1 MNKLTMPVYCGRK
14 GLWMAL
20 AILISCGGKDGDSD
34 PSDTATSTVPDTC
47 QTGMVTLSDAQ
58 NFSYVGDVALPVFET
73 ASASDIQVCWNDLVQ
88 DIQCHDVDKVADID
102 NVGLI
107 RFPYLTQPEVEQG
120 LSDNNLLQADISGY
134 VDVQPT
140 KETCIQLADMS
151 FFGTPINIEEEYI
164 VAGGTYMLNL
174 TTGTLP
180 GIGARMIAFL
190 QPTEASDVTSVSLPD
205 GCGVLDFEADLSASQ
220 KMYPCTSGGVT
231 LDWSGLTTDGLGNE
245 YDLGLIDQVMVGFYE
260 GMTEADLEARFL
272 DLELMATRLYRLDLD
287 GGTTADL
294 ALATMDDGTAL
305 GGFSG
310 DGVWIAALRC
320 TTCSNPAPLFLTM
333 LEPMEGG
340 S

>member
-1 MNKLTMPVYCGRK
+1 MSKVSIPVSWCRD
-14 GLWMAL
+14 GLWAMMAVMV
-20 AILISCGGKDGDSD
+20 ACGGTDGDPKD
-34 PSDTATSTVPDTC
+34 DTATSTVPDTC
-47 QTGMVTLSDAQ
+47 QNGTVALSDNQ

-73 ASASDIQVCWNDLVQ
+73 ASASDIQVCWDELAQ
-88 DIQCHDVDKVADID
+88 DIQCHDVDKVGDID

-107 RFPYLTQPEVEQG
+107 RFPYLTQPEVELG

-134 VDVQPT
+134 VDVQPL

-164 VAGGTYMLNL
+164 AAGGTYMLNL

-190 QPTEASDVTSVSLPD
+190 EPTESSDVTTVTLPD
-205 GCGVLDFEADLSASQ
+205 GCGILDFEANLGDLQ
-220 KMYPCTSGGVT
+220 KVYPCTDETMV
-231 LDWSGLTTDGLGNE
+231 LDWSALTTDGLGNE

-260 GMTEADLEARFL
+260 GMTTADLEARFL
-272 DLELMATRLYRLDLD
+272 DLELMATRLYTLPID
-287 GGTTADL
+287 GGSTADL
-294 ALATMDDGTAL
+294 ALATTV
-305 GGFSG
+305 
-310 DGVWIAALRC
+310 DGVALDGFTGEGAWIAALRC
-320 TTCSNPAPLFLTM
+320 TTCTNPAPVFLTI

>member
-1 MNKLTMPVYCGRK
+1 MSKLTMPAYCGRT
-14 GLWMAL
+14 GFWMAVAL
-20 AILISCGGKDGDSD
+20 LISCGGGDGDKN

-47 QTGMVTLSDAQ
+47 QSGTVTLGDRQ

-73 ASASDIQVCWNDLVQ
+73 ASASDIQVCWDDLVQ
-88 DIQCHDVDKVADID
+88 DIQCHDVDKQLDID

-107 RFPYLTQPEVEQG
+107 RFPYLTHGEVEQG

-164 VAGGTYMLNL
+164 AAGGTYLLNL
-174 TTGTLP
+174 TTGTLL
-180 GIGARMIAFL
+180 GSGARMIAFL
-190 QPTEASDVTSVSLPD
+190 EPTESSDVTTVSLPD
-205 GCGVLDFEADLSASQ
+205 GCGILDFAADLGALQ
-220 KMYPCTSGGVT
+220 KVYPCTDDTMV

-245 YDLGLIDQVMVGFYE
+245 YDLGLINQVMVGFYE
-260 GMTEADLEARFL
+260 GMTQADLEARFL

-287 GGTTADL
+287 GGNTADL
-294 ALATMDDGTAL
+294 SLATTEDGTAL
-305 GGFSG
+305 EGFGGEG
-310 DGVWIAALRC
+310 IWIAALRC
-320 TTCSNPAPLFLTM
+320 TTCSNPAPLFLTI

>member
-1 MNKLTMPVYCGRK
+1 MSKLTMPAYCGRN
-14 GLWMAL
+14 GLWMAVAL
-20 AILISCGGKDGDSD
+20 LMSCGGKN

-47 QTGMVTLSDAQ
+47 QSGTVVLSDAQ
-58 NFSYVGDVALPVFET
+58 NFSYVGDVALPVFVT
-73 ASASDIQVCWNDLVQ
+73 ASESDIEVCWDDLVQ
-88 DIQCHDVDKVADID
+88 DIQCHDVDKRLDID

-107 RFPYLTQPEVEQG
+107 RFPYLTHGGVEQG

-151 FFGTPINIEEEYI
+151 FFGTPVNIEEHYFA
-164 VAGGTYMLNL
+164 AGGTYMLNL

-190 QPTEASDVTSVSLPD
+190 EPTESSDVTSVSLPD
-205 GCGVLDFEADLSASQ
+205 GCGVLDFAADLSASQ
-220 KMYPCTSGGVT
+220 KVYPCTRGGVT

-245 YDLGLIDQVMVGFYE
+245 YDLGLIDEVMIGFYE
-260 GMTEADLEARFL
+260 GMTDADVETRFL
-272 DLELMATRLYRLDLD
+272 DLELMATRLYRLELD

-294 ALATMDDGTAL
+294 WLATMEDGTAL
-305 GGFSG
+305 DGFSG
-310 DGVWIAALRC
+310 EGVWIAALRC